1 MKFRTQYGHYQD
13 PGENLSDEIVTE
25 PGQAFTTR
33 EIYERFIVTGRVMG
47 VARQV
52 SFDSDSKDDVTFDD
66 LIPRPLDL
74 TDIDAEIE
82 NLTRMRQQREQAYK
96 QALEEEKR
104 RKEKAASQGTSV
116 AE

>member
-1 MKFRTQYGHYQD
+1 MKFRTQYGHYHD

-52 SFDSDSKDDVTFDD
+52 SFDSDTKEDLSFDD

-74 TDIDAEIE
+74 TDIDAQIDDL
-82 NLTRMRQQREQAYK
+82 NRMKRDREEAYK
-96 QALEEEKR
+96 RAVEEKR
-104 RKEKAASQGTSV
+104 KRDQEAASQGTRV